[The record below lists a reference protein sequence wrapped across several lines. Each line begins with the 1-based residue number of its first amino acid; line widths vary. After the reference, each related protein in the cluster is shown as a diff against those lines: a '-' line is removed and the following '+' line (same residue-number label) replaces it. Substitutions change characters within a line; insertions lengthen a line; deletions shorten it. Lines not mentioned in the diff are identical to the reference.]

1 MKKLLSVLLIAL
13 LAASVPVFAAQND
26 TIRVEYDGYGRVEVD
41 FRKNVRYKD
50 AMVEVKDSQ
59 GASLPAVIMDRDEDD
74 LDFVVENLIPGE
86 SYSFNFTGVTYLL
99 SGEAVPGGSFRV
111 PGEGEVAIKKIDYDR
126 DDRELEIEF
135 VGRVEYEE
143 LLVTIED
150 TVGKTYDVN
159 IRERDRDSLEAR
171 VSGLDRGSEYTVTVS
186 GVRLTDSANTVSV
199 SASFVA

>member
-1 MKKLLSVLLIAL
+1 M
-13 LAASVPVFAAQND
+13 
-26 TIRVEYDGYGRVEVD
+26 
-41 FRKNVRYKD
+41 
-50 AMVEVKDSQ
+50 
-59 GASLPAVIMDRDEDD
+59 PAVIMDRDEDD

-86 SYSFNFTGVTYLL
+86 SYSFSFTGVTYLL

-135 VGRVEYEE
+135 AGRVEYEE

-150 TVGKTYDVN
+150 AGGKTYDVN

-171 VSGLDRGSEYTVTVS
+171 VSGLDRGSEYIVTVS